1 MGTSKSYGGPGGR
14 PPLLPPWALPG
25 GGGDPSPPPPP
36 ENGDSPQDPA
46 GPPGDPV
53 SPTSGNT
60 PGPRTPSSPPSGA
73 RHVLPSAQNWGR
85 AKRSFGAAISSRGQQ
100 SSWQKAGRRYVRAL
114 GGSGKAAGSART
126 ARRSSRALGGFLSDV
141 ANRGIGPALESLG
154 LGRYV
159 GQPPEIVMA
168 AIANA
173 LAPEGSTREQAAAR
187 RAISDALKELYEKYA
202 LPTGTLDSLSKMA
215 AQAVVDAL
223 TGAVSSFIYR
233 RWLSDLGLKIEQK
246 AISHSQAV
254 KLEREVRK
262 YVRDRTRLD
271 LKKIDVLKLNWKS
284 DEAKALMKRI
294 YSDAYSFLG
303 GGE

>member
-25 GGGDPSPPPPP
+25 GGGADPSPPLPP
-36 ENGDSPQDPA
+36 EDGNMPQAPGDSA
-46 GPPGDPV
+46 
-53 SPTSGNT
+53 SPSSQNT
-60 PGPRTPSSPPSGA
+60 PGPATPSLPHPSVRPIPPS
-73 RHVLPSAQNWGR
+73 VQNWGR
-85 AKRSFGAAISSRGQQ
+85 AKRSFGAAISNRGRG
-100 SSWQKAGRRYVRAL
+100 SAWQKAGRGYVRAL
-114 GGSGKAAGSART
+114 GGSRKAAGSAR
-126 ARRSSRALGGFLSDV
+126 AAQRSSRALGRFLADV
-141 ANRGIGPALESLG
+141 ANRGIGPALQSLG
-154 LGRYV
+154 LDRYV
-159 GQPPEIVMA
+159 GQSPEIVMA

-187 RAISDALKELYEKYA
+187 RAISDALKELYEKYS
-202 LPTGTLDSLSKMA
+202 LQTGTIDSLNNMT

-254 KLEREVRK
+254 KLEREVKK

-284 DEAKALMKRI
+284 DEAKALMKQI
-294 YSDAYSFLG
+294 YTDAYSFLG